1 MLTIINYGLGNINS
15 FSNILH
21 KLNVPF
27 KIASHEDDLL
37 DSTKLI
43 LPGVGSFDWA
53 LSKLNE
59 TNMRQKLD
67 ELVLEKKCPVLGIC
81 VGMQMMAKS
90 SEEGEMRGLGW
101 IDASV
106 KKFKS
111 NNDNQDLLL
120 PHMGW
125 NSVNISAENELF
137 KNIDLPEFYFLHS
150 YYMLPHHDKGHEIT
164 MTNYGIEFVSS
175 IIENNI
181 YGVQFHPEKSHKQG
195 TDLINN
201 FINIKC

>member
-27 KIASHEDDLL
+27 KIASQEKDLR

-59 TNMRQKLD
+59 TNMRHTLD

-81 VGMQMMAKS
+81 VGMQMMAKN
-90 SEEGEMRGLGW
+90 SEEGEMKGLGW
-101 IDASV
+101 INASV
-106 KKFKS
+106 KKFKPKS
-111 NNDNQDLLL
+111 NDQNLLL

-125 NSVNISAENELF
+125 NNVKVSAENKLF
-137 KNIDLPEFYFLHS
+137 ENITLPEFYFLHS
-150 YYMLPHHDKGHEIT
+150 YYMLPNMEDGHEISI
-164 MTNYGIEFVSS
+164 TNYGIEFVSS
-175 IIENNI
+175 IIVNNI
-181 YGVQFHPEKSHKQG
+181 HGVQFHPEKSHKQG

-201 FINIKC
+201 FVNI